1 MTQLALALP
10 ISVLKRNRE
19 TWDSEVYFLTDIG
32 QQTIGVYIQLWVGR
46 CLGIGPDG
54 HVTIL
59 APLFLLEESL
69 SLPLGLC
76 RVESC
81 CPYMEICKEITTW
94 PFSNVLPV
102 QHESPHIPATLS
114 HPNGSCHSCAWPQ
127 SQHLM
132 FLSWARYH
140 THIQIITFIIHSLHK
155 QFTTR

>member
-10 ISVLKRNRE
+10 ISVLKRNRGDS
-19 TWDSEVYFLTDIG
+19 WDSEVYFLTDTG
-32 QQTIGVYIQLWVGR
+32 QWTIEACIQLSLAWVGR
-46 CLGIGPDG
+46 SLGIGPDG

-69 SLPLGLC
+69 GLPLGLG
-76 RVESC
+76 RVQCC

-94 PFSNVLPV
+94 PFQNVLPV

-127 SQHLM
+127 SQHTLLRESYV
-132 FLSWARYH
+132 LSEDYISH
-140 THIQIITFIIHSLHK
+140 TYI
-155 QFTTR
+155 